1 MKENNL
7 NTIWNDYTE
16 SWHGKT
22 YLQPIIPIISDY
34 LFTKKNYN
42 SLLDFG
48 CGYGKQSFIFN
59 KYGYKVTGL
68 DSSLERITK
77 AKLEFPHINFLC
89 YKFEDKL
96 PFKDNSFD
104 IIYSHSVLQYVDH
117 PLFLKECNRI
127 LKKDGSIILI
137 ENLKNNPI
145 TRVGRVFLKLTNFKF
160 QSYPW
165 NHFTIKE
172 FTNTKKQFDNSSFNV
187 FYLLSPLAY
196 IKPFKKKFSF
206 FSKIDDH
213 LLKVKCLRNFAWLSL
228 FIGQKKTCDDSK

>member
-7 NTIWNDYTE
+7 NTIWNSHIE

-22 YLQPIIPIISDY
+22 YMQSIVPIISDY
-34 LFTKKNYN
+34 LLAKKNYN

-48 CGYGKQSFIFN
+48 CGYGRQSFIFN

-77 AKLEFPHINFLC
+77 AKLDFPYIDFVCYEFEN
-89 YKFEDKL
+89 KL
-96 PFKDNSFD
+96 PFEDNSFD
-104 IIYSHSVLQYVDH
+104 VIYSHSVLQYVDH
-117 PLFLKECNRI
+117 PSFLKECNRV

-145 TRVGRVFLKLTNFKF
+145 TRLGRIFLKSTNFKF

-172 FTNTKKQFDNSSFNV
+172 FTNIKEQFHNSSFNV
-187 FYLLSPLAY
+187 FHLLSPLAY
-196 IKPFKKKFSF
+196 IKLFKKKFSF
-206 FSKIDDH
+206 FSKIDDY
-213 LLKVKCLRNFAWLSL
+213 LLKVKYLRNFAWLSL
-228 FIGQKKTCDDSK
+228 FIGQKKTSDDSK